1 MPFRRPYTVDR
12 LLVGGFHL
20 IFLLFAFTYGLL
32 KVPSLTNS
40 LFSGSAGQ
48 SALPRILG

>member
-1 MPFRRPYTVDR
+1 VDR

-20 IFLLFAFTYGLL
+20 IFLLIAFTYGLL

-40 LFSGSAGQ
+40 LFSGRSGEV
-48 SALPRILG
+48 ALPVSLG